1 MEYIYLLIDK
11 TSDTLICWS
20 EHRAALFYYVEEYK
34 LKEYKIIKL
43 PKVDVD
49 ATAGA
54 ALAT

>member
-20 EHRAALFYYVEEYK
+20 EHRAALFYYVEKYK
-34 LKEYKIIKL
+34 LKKYKIIKL
-43 PKVDVD
+43 PKVDLV

-54 ALAT
+54 AE